1 MRTKH
6 FDIKQN
12 TDVLKSDLLR
22 LIKILEGK
30 LQGKYRS
37 YPCEMID
44 KIIIYSEF
52 DIYYHYE
59 HIKFAN
65 GCYLRINPTSKKEE
79 WLSEEEYFDYLKSLI
94 SADENKYSQNS
105 RLKNK
110 VDNAFSLLYHIIDG
124 SNFDDLSYS
133 EFEVE
138 KESTQKWKVTPE
150 IRAKRD
156 SVIEKKTIGKASTR
170 RVVYLYKKPITFFIN
185 QHFKAKSN
193 VVILNRFESLTKG
206 DVDHKTEIIEAL
218 TYSRD
223 KENIAKIRE
232 IEKELEDI
240 NHDIPFSYEDAILSK
255 YKTAIKLALQ
265 LSDPDEIAV
274 LCVKY
279 VDFISSKS
287 GTSVDDLFAPEQSAS
302 NADLLKQCLDAVI
315 QHSSRSFEELQESS
329 KRLGK
334 DFGAQMKKGFESQIS
349 LLRIA
354 QSTTLP
360 DVLYTYAVFC
370 ISIYDFE
377 TAEKCLIECRDIYIK
392 SITPESSLD
401 LVIIY
406 SNLCKLYCD
415 WKRVD
420 DAIEYG
426 ELSVKHLKR
435 CEVFAYN
442 DSLNVHYAYLYNL
455 LSVAY
460 KLRYEFDKAVEY
472 NKIAIAYI
480 HKEDD
485 CNVKVFFLQLMIA
498 YNSCALMMA
507 QEDYSRAYFGMELL
521 YWKTILLCKM
531 DDALEYLD
539 LKGSYENA
547 MARCE
552 IHLDNLEDAKFH
564 IKEGI
569 KTYNKL
575 CSKSYSRYAM
585 SRLYLLETLAD
596 IYDAE
601 DLNYKAEKQ
610 YLLTIKEA
618 YNLIDSGVYVAKIRL
633 QEILTNL
640 AGLYNKIERYDLA
653 IQRCEEVLNI
663 CDELLMLDEE
673 YYKVEI
679 IKGLDNI
686 AIAYYNQKRFY
697 EAVQSCQEA
706 LALCDELSESGCNS
720 KTVEHWTS
728 KIQHDL
734 KIMIGN

>member
-1 MRTKH
+1 MRAKNI
-6 FDIKQN
+6 DIQQN
-12 TDVLKSDLLR
+12 TDILKGDLLR

-30 LQGKYRS
+30 LQRKYRS

-44 KIIIYSEF
+44 KVIIYAEF
-52 DIYYHYE
+52 DIEYHYE

-124 SNFDDLSYS
+124 SNFDDMSYS

-138 KESTQKWKVTPE
+138 KGTTKKWKITPE
-150 IRAKRD
+150 IKAKRD

-170 RVVYLYKKPITFFIN
+170 RVVYLYKKPMTFFIN

-193 VVILNRFESLTKG
+193 VVILNRFESVTKG

-218 TYSRD
+218 TYSRNKD
-223 KENIAKIRE
+223 NIRKIRE
-232 IEKELEDI
+232 IEKELEGINNDI
-240 NHDIPFSYEDAILSK
+240 SFSYEEATLSK

-265 LSDPDEIAV
+265 LSDPDEIAI
-274 LCVKY
+274 LCVNY
-279 VDFISSKS
+279 IDFISSQS
-287 GTSVDDLFAPEQSAS
+287 GTSVDDMFVPEQSTS

-315 QHSSRSFEELQESS
+315 QHSSKSFEELQEAS

-334 DFGAQMKKGFESQIS
+334 DFGVQMKRGFESQIS

-354 QSTTLP
+354 KSTTLP

-370 ISIYDFE
+370 ISIYDFK

-392 SITPESSLD
+392 SITPKSSLD

-426 ELSVKHLKR
+426 KLSVKYLKR

-442 DSLNVHYAYLYNL
+442 DSLNIHYANLYNL
-455 LSVAY
+455 LSVTY
-460 KLRYEFDKAVEY
+460 KLRYEFDKADEY
-472 NKIAIAYI
+472 NKIATAYI

-485 CNVKVFFLQLMIA
+485 SNVKVFFLQLMIA

-507 QEDYSRAYFGMELL
+507 QEDYSRAYVGMELL
-521 YWKTILLCKM
+521 YWKTMLLCEM
-531 DDALEYLD
+531 DDSLEHLD

-564 IKEGI
+564 IEEGI

-575 CSKSYSRYAM
+575 CCKSYSRYAM
-585 SRLYLLETLAD
+585 SRLYLLQTLAD

-601 DLNYKAEKQ
+601 DLNDKAEKQ
-610 YLLTIKEA
+610 YLLAIQEA
-618 YNLIDSGVYVAKIRL
+618 YNLIDSGVYVAKGRL

-640 AGLYNKIERYDLA
+640 AGLYNKTEHYELA
-653 IQRCEEVLNI
+653 IQRCIEVLNI
-663 CDELLMLDEE
+663 CDELLLLDEE

-686 AIAYYNQKRFY
+686 AIAYYNQGNIND
-697 EAVQSCQEA
+697 AVQSCQEA
-706 LALCDELSESGCNS
+706 LVLCRELLELGYNPD
-720 KTVEHWTS
+720 TVEYWTR
-728 KIQHDL
+728 KVQHDI
-734 KIMIGN
+734 KVMIN

>member
-1 MRTKH
+1 MCAKNI
-6 FDIKQN
+6 DIQQS
-12 TDVLKSDLLR
+12 TDILKGDLLC

-44 KIIIYSEF
+44 KVIIYAEF
-52 DIYYHYE
+52 DLEYHYE

-94 SADENKYSQNS
+94 SANENKYSQNS

-110 VDNAFSLLYHIIDG
+110 VDNTFSLLYHIIDG
-124 SNFDDLSYS
+124 SNFDDMSYS

-138 KESTQKWKVTPE
+138 KGTTKKWTITPE
-150 IRAKRD
+150 IKAKRD

-170 RVVYLYKKPITFFIN
+170 RVVYLYKRPMTFYIN

-193 VVILNRFESLTKG
+193 VVILNRFESVTK
-206 DVDHKTEIIEAL
+206 DDIDHKTEIIEAL
-218 TYSRD
+218 TYSRN
-223 KENIAKIRE
+223 KYNIAKIRE
-232 IEKELEDI
+232 IEKEIENLNSGI
-240 NHDIPFSYEDAILSK
+240 SFSYEEAILNK
-255 YKTAIKLALQ
+255 YKTAIRLALQ
-265 LSDPDEIAV
+265 LSDPDEIAI

-279 VDFISSKS
+279 VDFISSQS
-287 GTSVDDLFAPEQSAS
+287 GTSVDEMFVPEQSAS
-302 NADLLKQCLDAVI
+302 NVGFLKQCLDAII
-315 QHSSRSFEELQESS
+315 QHSSKSFEELQEAS
-329 KRLGK
+329 KRLNK
-334 DFGAQMKKGFESQIS
+334 DFGVQMKKGFESQIS

-354 QSTTLP
+354 KSTTLP

-392 SITPESSLD
+392 SITPKSSLD
-401 LVIIY
+401 LVIIF

-415 WKRVD
+415 WKRVE

-426 ELSVKHLKR
+426 ELSIKYLKR

-442 DSLNVHYAYLYNL
+442 NSLNIHYANLYNL
-455 LSVAY
+455 LSVSY
-460 KLRYEFDKAVEY
+460 RLRYEFDKANEY
-472 NKIAIAYI
+472 NKIATSYI

-485 CNVKVFFLQLMIA
+485 SNTKVFFLQLMIA
-498 YNSCALMMA
+498 YNNCALKMA
-507 QEDYSRAYFGMELL
+507 QEDYCGAYIGMELL
-521 YWKTILLCKM
+521 YWKTMLLCEI
-531 DDALEYLD
+531 DDSLEHLD

-552 IHLDNLEDAKFH
+552 IHLDNLEDAKLH
-564 IKEGI
+564 IEEGI
-569 KTYNKL
+569 KTYDKL

-585 SRLYLLETLAD
+585 SRLYLLQTLAD

-601 DLNYKAEKQ
+601 ELNDKAEEQ
-610 YLLTIKEA
+610 YLFAIQEA
-618 YNLIDSGVYVAKIRL
+618 YHLIDSGVYVAKGRL

-640 AGLYNKIERYDLA
+640 AGLYNKTEHYELA
-653 IQRCEEVLNI
+653 IQRCVEVLNI
-663 CDELLMLDEE
+663 CDELLLLDEE

-679 IKGLDNI
+679 IKGLDDI
-686 AIAYYNQKRFY
+686 AIAYYNKGNINDAIR
-697 EAVQSCQEA
+697 SSQEA
-706 LALCDELSESGCNS
+706 LVLCQELLELGYNPD
-720 KTVEHWTS
+720 TVEYWTR
-728 KIQHDL
+728 KVQHDMN
-734 KIMIGN
+734 IMIN

>member
-1 MRTKH
+1 MCAKVI
-6 FDIKQN
+6 DIQQG
-12 TDVLKSDLLR
+12 TDILKGDLLR

-44 KIIIYSEF
+44 KVIIYAEF
-52 DIYYHYE
+52 DLEYHYE

-110 VDNAFSLLYHIIDG
+110 VDNTFSLLYHIIDG
-124 SNFDDLSYS
+124 SNFDDMSYS

-138 KESTQKWKVTPE
+138 KGTTKKWKITPE
-150 IRAKRD
+150 IKAKRD

-170 RVVYLYKKPITFFIN
+170 RVVYLYKRPMTFYIN

-193 VVILNRFESLTKG
+193 VVILNRFESVTK
-206 DVDHKTEIIEAL
+206 DDIDHKTEIIEAL
-218 TYSRD
+218 TYSRN
-223 KENIAKIRE
+223 KYNIAKIRE
-232 IEKELEDI
+232 IEKEIDNLNSGI
-240 NHDIPFSYEDAILSK
+240 SFSYEEAILNK
-255 YKTAIKLALQ
+255 YKTAIRLALQ
-265 LSDPDEIAV
+265 LSDPDEIAI

-279 VDFISSKS
+279 VDFISSQS
-287 GTSVDDLFAPEQSAS
+287 GTSVDEMFVPEQSAS
-302 NADLLKQCLDAVI
+302 NVGFLKQCLDAII
-315 QHSSRSFEELQESS
+315 QHSSKSFEELQEAS
-329 KRLGK
+329 KRLNK
-334 DFGAQMKKGFESQIS
+334 DFGVQMKKGFESQIS

-354 QSTTLP
+354 KSTTLP

-392 SITPESSLD
+392 SITPKSSLD
-401 LVIIY
+401 LVIIF

-415 WKRVD
+415 WKRVE

-426 ELSVKHLKR
+426 ELSIKYLKR

-442 DSLNVHYAYLYNL
+442 NSLNIHYANLYNL
-455 LSVAY
+455 LSVSY
-460 KLRYEFDKAVEY
+460 RLRYEFDKANEY
-472 NKIAIAYI
+472 NKIATSYI

-485 CNVKVFFLQLMIA
+485 SNTKVFFLQLMIA
-498 YNSCALMMA
+498 YNNCALKMA
-507 QEDYSRAYFGMELL
+507 QEDYCGAYIGMELL
-521 YWKTILLCKM
+521 YWKTMLLCEI
-531 DDALEYLD
+531 DDSLEHLD

-564 IKEGI
+564 IEEGI
-569 KTYNKL
+569 KTYDKL

-585 SRLYLLETLAD
+585 SRLYLLQTLAD

-601 DLNYKAEKQ
+601 ELNDKAEEQ
-610 YLLTIKEA
+610 YLFAIQEA
-618 YNLIDSGVYVAKIRL
+618 YHLIDSGVYVAKGRL

-640 AGLYNKIERYDLA
+640 AGLYNKTERYELA
-653 IQRCEEVLNI
+653 IQRCIEVLNL
-663 CDELLMLDEE
+663 CDELLLLDEE

-686 AIAYYNQKRFY
+686 AIAYYNQGNINN
-697 EAVQSCQEA
+697 AIQSCQEA
-706 LALCDELSESGCNS
+706 LVLCQELLELGYNS
-720 KTVEHWTS
+720 DTIEYWTR
-728 KIQHDL
+728 KVQHDI
-734 KIMIGN
+734 KVMIN

>member
-1 MRTKH
+1 MCAKNI
-6 FDIKQN
+6 DIQQS
-12 TDVLKSDLLR
+12 TDILKGDLLC

-44 KIIIYSEF
+44 KVIIYAEF
-52 DIYYHYE
+52 DLEYHYE

-94 SADENKYSQNS
+94 SANENKYSQNS

-110 VDNAFSLLYHIIDG
+110 VDNTFSLLYHIIDG
-124 SNFDDLSYS
+124 SNFDDMSYS

-138 KESTQKWKVTPE
+138 KGTTKKWTITPE
-150 IRAKRD
+150 IKAKRD

-170 RVVYLYKKPITFFIN
+170 RVVYLYKRPMTFYIN

-193 VVILNRFESLTKG
+193 VVILNRFESVTK
-206 DVDHKTEIIEAL
+206 DDIDHKTEIIEAL
-218 TYSRD
+218 TYSRN
-223 KENIAKIRE
+223 KYNIAKIRE
-232 IEKELEDI
+232 IEKEIENLNSGI
-240 NHDIPFSYEDAILSK
+240 SFSYEEAILNK
-255 YKTAIKLALQ
+255 YKTAIRLALQ
-265 LSDPDEIAV
+265 LSDPDEIAI

-279 VDFISSKS
+279 VDFISSQS
-287 GTSVDDLFAPEQSAS
+287 GTSVDEMFVPEQSAS
-302 NADLLKQCLDAVI
+302 NVGFLKQCLDAII
-315 QHSSRSFEELQESS
+315 QHSSKSFEELQEAS
-329 KRLGK
+329 KRLNK
-334 DFGAQMKKGFESQIS
+334 DFGVQMKKGFESQIS

-354 QSTTLP
+354 KSTTLP

-392 SITPESSLD
+392 SITPKSSLD
-401 LVIIY
+401 LVIIF

-415 WKRVD
+415 WKRVE

-426 ELSVKHLKR
+426 ELSIKYLKR

-442 DSLNVHYAYLYNL
+442 NSLNIHYANLYNL
-455 LSVAY
+455 LSVSY
-460 KLRYEFDKAVEY
+460 RLRYEFDKANEY
-472 NKIAIAYI
+472 NKIATSYI

-485 CNVKVFFLQLMIA
+485 SNTKVFFLQLMIA
-498 YNSCALMMA
+498 YNNCALKMA
-507 QEDYSRAYFGMELL
+507 QEDYCGAYIGMELL
-521 YWKTILLCKM
+521 YWKTMLLCEI
-531 DDALEYLD
+531 DDSLEHLD

-552 IHLDNLEDAKFH
+552 IHLDNLEDAKLH
-564 IKEGI
+564 IEEGI
-569 KTYNKL
+569 KTYDKL

-585 SRLYLLETLAD
+585 SRLYLLQTLAD

-601 DLNYKAEKQ
+601 ELNDKAEEQ
-610 YLLTIKEA
+610 YLFAIQEA
-618 YNLIDSGVYVAKIRL
+618 YHLIDSGVYVAKGRL

-640 AGLYNKIERYDLA
+640 AGLYNKTEHYELA
-653 IQRCEEVLNI
+653 IQRCVEVLNI
-663 CDELLMLDEE
+663 CDELLLLDEE

-686 AIAYYNQKRFY
+686 AIAYYNKGNINDAIR
-697 EAVQSCQEA
+697 SSQEA
-706 LALCDELSESGCNS
+706 LVLCQELLELGYNPD
-720 KTVEHWTS
+720 TVEYWTR
-728 KIQHDL
+728 KVQHDMN
-734 KIMIGN
+734 IMIN